1 MLLISSGILLKIL
14 NNYSIVKRTYTGIW
28 SKHANQMHWF
38 CVCAAIVIPYIKMPY
53 SWFHKGQEK
62 ATKGIPEV
70 RVTCLAIEY
79 LRQTFQCVQCAPVKW
94 RVWHLSIRNDNGSI
108 WTKPILLGC
117 FWWPL
122 LAHKQRLL
130 KGKGNLEASF

>member
-70 RVTCLAIEY
+70 RVTYLAIEY
-79 LRQTFQCVQCAPVKW
+79 LKPSSVCSVLQW
-94 RVWHLSIRNDNGSI
+94 NDEYGISVYGMTMAAYEPNQYFLDAFGG
-108 WTKPILLGC
+108 LC
-117 FWWPL
+117 
-122 LAHKQRLL
+122 
-130 KGKGNLEASF
+130 